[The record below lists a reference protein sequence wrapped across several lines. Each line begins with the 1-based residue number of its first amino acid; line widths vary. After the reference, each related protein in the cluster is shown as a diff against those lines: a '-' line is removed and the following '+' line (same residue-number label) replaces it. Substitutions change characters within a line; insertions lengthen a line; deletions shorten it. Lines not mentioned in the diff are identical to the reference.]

1 MLRRQTSGS
10 VVCSS
15 CGKLV
20 GVRDERCWNCGRRNP
35 GMWGFAPLLRTLG
48 QDLGFVKLV
57 IGLCGALYLAS
68 LALDPGGIAMNGI
81 FTLLS
86 PSPRMLFLL
95 GASGAIPVFE
105 YGRWWTVLS
114 ASWLHGSLLHIA
126 FNLLWVR
133 QLAPATAEL
142 YGAGRMVI
150 IYVVSGITG
159 FLASTLAGHYLFFLP
174 RFLAGAGFTVGAS
187 ASIFGLLGALVWYGR
202 RAGSRHLGQQVW
214 TWALTMF
221 VLGFLM
227 MGVDNWAHAGG
238 FAGGWLAARW
248 LDPLEP
254 ERIDH
259 VAIALG
265 CVVLT
270 LAAVA
275 VSVLQG
281 LPLVR

>member
-10 VVCSS
+10 VVCTS

-20 GVRDERCWNCGRRNP
+20 GVQDERCWSCGRRNP
-35 GMWGFAPLLRTLG
+35 GMWGFAPLLRSLG

-57 IGLCGALYLAS
+57 IGLCGALYVAS
-68 LALDPGGIAMNGI
+68 LVLDPGGIAMNGL
-81 FTLLS
+81 FSFLS

-95 GASGAIPVFE
+95 GASGAVPVFE

-126 FNLLWVR
+126 FNLMWVR

-150 IYVVSGITG
+150 IYDVSGVTG

-174 RFLAGAGFTVGAS
+174 RFLSGAGFTVGAS

-259 VAIALG
+259 VVIALG

-281 LPLVR
+281 LAFVR